1 MQKINKFKKPLA
13 LLVVTSALWTLGIF
27 AFNKQQEQL
36 DEELVQI
43 QQPSTEFSLLH
54 IANFVHAAESGDT
67 DTVKKYLEL
76 GMNVNSQD
84 HNKSTALM
92 GASLNGHQDII
103 DLLLANE
110 ADPFIQNS
118 EGLSAVDFSRFQ
130 QRDEIVLALQQA
142 GIAHRGLSSVKTSN

>member
-1 MQKINKFKKPLA
+1 
-13 LLVVTSALWTLGIF
+13 
-27 AFNKQQEQL
+27 
-36 DEELVQI
+36 
-43 QQPSTEFSLLH
+43 
-54 IANFVHAAESGDT
+54 
-67 DTVKKYLEL
+67 
-76 GMNVNSQD
+76 
-84 HNKSTALM
+84 M

-142 GIAHRGLSSVKTSN
+142 GIAHRGLSSLKLQTEFLLNNDPN